1 MRLIKI
7 SESQYIN
14 VDAITDVYISDDRT
28 VIRFAAPDFNQAYA
42 ELPTQPHRIELTG
55 VVEDHFRR
63 WLDANSEDVT
73 KRRRHQQQV
82 EEPQDHSE
90 EVER

>member
-28 VIRFAAPDFNQAYA
+28 VIRFVAPDFNQAYA

-55 VVEDHFRR
+55 VAEDHFRR

-73 KRRRHQQQV
+73 KRRRHQQA
-82 EEPQDHSE
+82 EEFEDHSE

>member
-7 SESQYIN
+7 SDCQYIN
-14 VDAITDVYISDDRT
+14 VDTITDVYIGENRT

-55 VVEDHFRR
+55 VEEDHFRR
-63 WLDANSEDVT
+63 WLDANSEDAT
-73 KRRRHQQQV
+73 RRRRHLQQA
-82 EEPQDHSE
+82 EEFQNHSE